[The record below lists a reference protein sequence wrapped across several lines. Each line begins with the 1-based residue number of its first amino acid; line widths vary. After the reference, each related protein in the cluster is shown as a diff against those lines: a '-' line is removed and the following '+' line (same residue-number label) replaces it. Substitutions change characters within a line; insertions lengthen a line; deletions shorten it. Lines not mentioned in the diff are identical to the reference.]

1 MKISEVQSVYSHIPR
16 PDNTIASPKNGRR
29 YSEKRRNQPWI
40 RDLNLISIA
49 GSLIA
54 SL

>member
-1 MKISEVQSVYSHIPR
+1 MISEVQPVYSHIPR
-16 PDNTIASPKNGRR
+16 PDNTIAGSKNGRL
-29 YSEKRRNQPWI
+29 YSEKRRNQRWI

-49 GSLIA
+49 GSFIA